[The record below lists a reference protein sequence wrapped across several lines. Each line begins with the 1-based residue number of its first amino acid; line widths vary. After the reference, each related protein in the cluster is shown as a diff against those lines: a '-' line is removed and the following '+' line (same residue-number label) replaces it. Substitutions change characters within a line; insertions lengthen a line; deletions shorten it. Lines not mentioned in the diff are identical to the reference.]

1 MNFTTVQYSIVFGE
15 TTRADEIQ
23 PQWRITT
30 ALNVLVQQCYIPK
43 LALIDCFH
51 IGIICELLLCCATDS
66 YQLILINLAKR
77 SYRSEVMS
85 F

>member
-1 MNFTTVQYSIVFGE
+1 MKFTTVQYSIVIGE

-23 PQWRITT
+23 PQRITT
-30 ALNVLVQQCYIPK
+30 ALNVLVQQCFIPK
-43 LALIDCFH
+43 LALINCFH

-66 YQLILINLAKR
+66 YQLILINLAK
-77 SYRSEVMS
+77 SNYRSDVMS